1 MPTAP
6 NRSFTPLYYQIE
18 QDLLRQI
25 DKGELKPGDQLPSEA
40 QISRQ
45 YGVSRITAR
54 RALENLVQQGIV
66 YSRQGIGSFVAYAR
80 IREMSGFRSFS
91 EDITAKGYRPSS
103 RVVELSLEEPEADV
117 ARRLQLPEGGKIYRL
132 HRIRQMDDQPVADE
146 MAYLPAHLYPGLDQY
161 DFSRDSLYEIFR
173 TRYGINPTW
182 ADAEIE
188 ATFAAPEMAQRL
200 GLQPGDAVLVALRQT
215 YSATFE
221 VIELVRSV
229 YCGSR
234 FTFFTG
240 RQFIG

>member
-117 ARRLQLPEGGKIYRL
+117 ARRLQLAERGKIYRL

-146 MAYLPAHLYPGLDQY
+146 VAYLPAHLYPGLDQY
-161 DFSRDSLYEIFR
+161 DFSRTSLYEVFR

-188 ATFAAPEMAQRL
+188 ATFAEPELAQRL
-200 GLQPGDAVLVALRQT
+200 GLQSGDAVLVALRQT

>member
-91 EDITAKGYRPSS
+91 EDILARGLKPSS
-103 RVVELSLEEPEADV
+103 RVVELAESDPDAETI
-117 ARRLQLPEGGKIYRL
+117 RRLALAPGERVYCLRRVRL
-132 HRIRQMDDQPVADE
+132 ADDQPVADE
-146 MAYLPAHLYPGLDQY
+146 VAYLPVRLFPGLQEY
-161 DFSRDSLYEIFR
+161 DFGQLSLFEVLRNRYQIF
-173 TRYGINPTW
+173 PTW
-182 ADAEIE
+182 ADAVLEASAATPEI
-188 ATFAAPEMAQRL
+188 ARQL
-200 GLQPGDAVLVALRQT
+200 GMKVNEPVLLALRQSFT
-215 YSATFE
+215 ASFE
-221 VIELVRSV
+221 VVEFVRSV
-229 YCGSR
+229 YCGRR
-234 FTFFTG
+234 FTFYTG
-240 RQFIG
+240 RQYIG